1 MPSDILKEIRAVEE
15 EIRKTP
21 YNKATEAHIGRLKAK
36 LARLRREAVKQRKS
50 GEKQRSVR
58 KAGDATVALVG
69 FPSVGKSTL
78 LNALTDANSKVEDY
92 RFTTL
97 DVVPG
102 MFEVNGAKIQVLDLP
117 GVVEDAAKGKGGGKE
132 VFSIIRM
139 ADLLLLMVD
148 ALQPEYQLEVLRR
161 ELYEA
166 GIRINKMPPNVEIRK
181 RNRGGLTIKNESSLA
196 DATIRE
202 ILREYKIHNAEV
214 FIKEKIT
221 VDELID
227 VLEGNRKYVPA
238 LVVVNKIDLL
248 NGAAPPDIKD
258 AIHISAKERMNLEAL
273 RNAIF
278 NTLRLIRVY
287 LKPPGGEA
295 SPKPMILRQPATVEA
310 VCRRIHKNVVRKFRY
325 AKVWGKSA
333 KYDGQ
338 HVGLS
343 HELCDGD
350 VVTIV
355 TRR

>member
-1 MPSDILKEIRAVEE
+1 MPSDILEEIRAVEE
-15 EIRKTP
+15 EIRRTP

-36 LARLRREAVKQRKS
+36 LARLRREAAKQRKS
-50 GEKQRSVR
+50 GEKQRGVR

-78 LNALTDANSKVEDY
+78 LNALTNANSRIEDY
-92 RFTTL
+92 YFTTL
-97 DVVPG
+97 DAVPG

-117 GVVEDAAKGKGGGKE
+117 GVVEGAASGKGRGKE
-132 VFSIIRM
+132 VFSMIRM
-139 ADLLLLMVD
+139 ADMLLLMVD
-148 ALQPEYQLEVLRR
+148 ALEPEYQLKVLRR

-166 GIRINKMPPNVEIRK
+166 GIRTNKTPPNVEIRK
-181 RNRGGLTIKNESSLA
+181 RDKGGLAIKNESSLA
-196 DATIRE
+196 DTTIRE
-202 ILREYKIHNAEV
+202 ILKEYKIHNAEV
-214 FIKEKIT
+214 FINEEIT

-248 NGAAPPDIKD
+248 DEATLPNIEN
-258 AIHISAKERMNLEAL
+258 AIYISAKERTNLETL

-278 NTLRLIRVY
+278 DTLGFIRVY
-287 LKPPGGEA
+287 LKPPGGEP
-295 SPKPMILRQPATVEA
+295 SKEPMILRRGATVED
-310 VCRRIHKNVVRKFRY
+310 VCRKIHNDVARKFKY
-325 AKVWGKSA
+325 ARVWGRSV

-350 VVTIV
+350 VVTIIA
-355 TRR
+355 RK